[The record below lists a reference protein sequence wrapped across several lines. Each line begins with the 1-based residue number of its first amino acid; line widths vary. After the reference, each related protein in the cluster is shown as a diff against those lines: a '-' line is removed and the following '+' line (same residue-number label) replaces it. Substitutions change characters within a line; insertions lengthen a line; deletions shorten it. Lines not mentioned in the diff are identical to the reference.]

1 MNIFFKVAAGI
12 LMALVVWLSLSKH
25 SKDISVLLSLA
36 VCAMAIIAGLTF
48 FQPVID
54 FLKTI
59 QSLSNLDAE
68 YISIILKVV
77 GIGVIAEITSMICKD
92 AGNESLGKAL
102 QYFSSIVAIW
112 LSLPIFE
119 KLLSLL
125 ETILGAM

>member
-12 LMALVVWLSLSKH
+12 LTALVVWLSLSKH

-68 YISIILKVV
+68 YVSIILKVV

-92 AGNESLGKAL
+92 AGNESLGRAL
-102 QYFSSIVAIW
+102 QFFSSIVAIW

>member
-68 YISIILKVV
+68 YVSIILKV
-77 GIGVIAEITSMICKD
+77 
-92 AGNESLGKAL
+92 
-102 QYFSSIVAIW
+102 
-112 LSLPIFE
+112 LSN
-119 KLLSLL
+119 
-125 ETILGAM
+125 A

>member
-12 LMALVVWLSLSKH
+12 LTALVVWLSLSKH

-36 VCAMAIIAGLTF
+36 VCAMAMIVGLAF
-48 FQPVID
+48 FRPVID
-54 FLKTI
+54 FLKKI
-59 QSLSNLDAE
+59 QALSNLDEE
-68 YISIILKVV
+68 YVSIILKVV

-102 QYFSSIVAIW
+102 QFFSSIVAIW

-125 ETILGAM
+125 DTILGAV